1 MTRKGREMILAID
14 AGNTNVVAACMEHDT
29 VVYGKRYETGKA
41 EADTYHERMLGA
53 FINEV
58 KQKEGPEQIPTIEGA
73 VIASVVPSI
82 NGALRRAVKHCV
94 GWEPLF
100 VSAKLDTGLDI
111 RYDVPEKLGADLI
124 AGACGAVY
132 KFGCPVI
139 VIDIGTATT
148 FAVVDGQGA
157 YLGGAI
163 CPGPYTAL
171 KGLTDLAAQL
181 PEEKL
186 EVTDEI
192 IGTNTISCM
201 RIGAF
206 TGHAAMIDGMIDRI
220 MAQMEEKN
228 VKLVAT
234 GGPAKEITALC
245 RHKMEYDRDLV
256 LYGLSRLFFRNGA

>member
-1 MTRKGREMILAID
+1 MILAID

-29 VVYGKRYETGKA
+29 VVYGKRYETGKM

-53 FINEV
+53 FIDEV
-58 KQKEGPEQIPTIEGA
+58 KQKEGTEQIPTIEGA

-94 GWEPLF
+94 GW
-100 VSAKLDTGLDI
+100 
-111 RYDVPEKLGADLI
+111 EKLGADLI